1 MATDIRMPMAT
12 RITPT
17 TTDIPERL
25 CMSGRITVG
34 ITDIIIRTG
43 ITTLPG
49 IIGPID
55 TIEADDRLFAD

>member
-1 MATDIRMPMAT
+1 
-12 RITPT
+12 
-17 TTDIPERL
+17 
-25 CMSGRITVG
+25 MSGRITVG